1 VIIDRRTFIQISAP
15 FVATAAAL
23 AILPARLPG
32 ASSPQLAG
40 GNQDMKH
47 PAFKIYGWD
56 RRDESAGD
64 GSKTSPADSVRGDSN
79 RDEIFISINQSWRIA
94 WR

>member
-1 VIIDRRTFIQISAP
+1 MILDRRTFLLISAP

-40 GNQDMKH
+40 GNKDMKN

-64 GSKTSPADSVRGDSN
+64 GSKTSSTDSAKGDSN
-79 RDEIFISINQSWRIA
+79 RDEIFIRINQSWRTT